1 MAASASIY
9 FFAGDFVDV
18 LQRHEN
24 GAEQI
29 YATHDEVAK
38 LAKDLVEKGVELT
51 IYSFMTSEAREDRP
65 VDGLRIVSLGA
76 QRFDQGALLKQAVAE
91 DRADTIVAHFPSISL
106 LRSVIRSSNNRAM
119 AVLANSY
126 RTKGIGPWLERAQVA
141 QLLNNPRWE
150 FVSDHCITATS
161 QLAAMGVPKNRLIP
175 WNIPLRFDP
184 KDSPTKTLRQPKEY
198 RAAYAGGIRA
208 NKGVGDLIRACAELK
223 RKGIIVH
230 CSLAGGGEI
239 AQMKALGKKLGIS
252 DQLSFLGLLPNAEV
266 FELFQRSDI
275 VAVPSQPDCTEG
287 FPLTMFEA
295 IASRTPIVCSAH
307 PMFVPVMKEGS
318 TAAVFPPGNPK
329 AFAEAIERVITDP
342 ELYERLSS
350 NADISWKAL
359 EGPADWRTMMNEYIV
374 NGAASPWLAQHTLDQ
389 IERAKG

>member
-150 FVSDHCITATS
+150 FVSDHCIPATS

-208 NKGVGDLIRACAELK
+208 NNSLLCGPSHGSSK
-223 RKGIIVH
+223 RY
-230 CSLAGGGEI
+230 C
-239 AQMKALGKKLGIS
+239 
-252 DQLSFLGLLPNAEV
+252 
-266 FELFQRSDI
+266 
-275 VAVPSQPDCTEG
+275 
-287 FPLTMFEA
+287 
-295 IASRTPIVCSAH
+295 
-307 PMFVPVMKEGS
+307 
-318 TAAVFPPGNPK
+318 
-329 AFAEAIERVITDP
+329 
-342 ELYERLSS
+342 
-350 NADISWKAL
+350 
-359 EGPADWRTMMNEYIV
+359 
-374 NGAASPWLAQHTLDQ
+374 
-389 IERAKG
+389 